1 MIGKYIKKNNHPAIQ
16 NLENRLYLL
25 FGKRLFDVI
34 VASLALFL
42 LVLPLSLIALLI
54 SLTSGLP
61 VFFTQ
66 KRVGRYG
73 KIFYIKKFRTMVVRS
88 EEDSVITIAR
98 DSRVTPLGFYL
109 RKWKLDELPQFWNV
123 LVGEMSLIGPRP
135 DVPGYADK
143 LQGNEAR
150 LLYLR
155 PGITGPATLVY
166 RNEAEIMAQVSDPLE
181 YKNKVI
187 YPDKVRINLEYLET
201 CCFSKDLYYIWQT
214 VKEIFWRSQAQK

>member
-1 MIGKYIKKNNHPAIQ
+1 VIDNHIKKNNHPAIQ
-16 NLENRLYLL
+16 YLDRHLYLL

-34 VASLALFL
+34 VAFLALLF
-42 LVLPLSLIALLI
+42 LVLPISLIALSI

-61 VFFTQ
+61 IFFTQ

-88 EEDSVITIAR
+88 KEDSVITIAR
-98 DSRVTPLGFYL
+98 DKRVTPLGVYL
-109 RKWKLDELPQFWNV
+109 RRWKLDELPQFWNV

-155 PGITGPATLVY
+155 PGITGPATLIY
-166 RNEAEIMAQVSDPLE
+166 KNEAEIMAQVSDPLE

-187 YPDKVRINLEYLET
+187 FPDKVRINLEYLET
-201 CCFSKDLYYIWQT
+201 CSLSKDLYYIWQT
-214 VKEIFWRSQAQK
+214 VKQIFLRSEPKK

>member
-1 MIGKYIKKNNHPAIQ
+1 MTDNHYKKNNHPAIQ
-16 NLENRLYLL
+16 NLDRRLYLR

-34 VASLALFL
+34 VAFLALLL
-42 LVLPLSLIALLI
+42 LVLPLSLIALSI
-54 SLTSGLP
+54 CLTSGLP
-61 VFFTQ
+61 IFFTQ

-73 KIFYIKKFRTMVVRS
+73 KIFYIKKFRTMVIRS

-98 DSRVTPLGFYL
+98 DTRVTPLGVYL

-123 LVGEMSLIGPRP
+123 LVGDMSLIGPRP

-155 PGITGPATLVY
+155 PGITGPATLIY
-166 RNEAEIMAQVSDPLE
+166 KNEAEIMAQVSDPLE

-187 YPDKVRINLEYLET
+187 FPDKVRINLEYLET
-201 CCFSKDLYYIWQT
+201 CSLSKDLYYIWQT
-214 VKEIFWRSQAQK
+214 VKEIFWRSKPKK

>member
-1 MIGKYIKKNNHPAIQ
+1 VIDNYNKKNNYPAIQ
-16 NLENRLYLL
+16 YLDRRLYLL
-25 FGKRLFDVI
+25 FGKRFLDVT
-34 VASLALFL
+34 VAFLALLF
-42 LVLPLSLIALLI
+42 LVLPISLIALSI

-61 VFFTQ
+61 IFFTQ

-88 EEDSVITIAR
+88 QEDSVITIAK
-98 DSRVTPLGFYL
+98 DARVTPLGVYL

-135 DVPGYADK
+135 DVPGYADQ

-155 PGITGPATLVY
+155 PGITGPATLIY
-166 RNEAEIMAQVSDPLE
+166 QNEAEIMAQVSDPLE
-181 YKNKVI
+181 YKNQVI
-187 YPDKVRINLEYLET
+187 FPDKVRINLEYLET
-201 CCFSKDLYYIWQT
+201 CSLTKDLYYVWQT
-214 VKEIFWRSQAQK
+214 VKQVFWRSQAQK